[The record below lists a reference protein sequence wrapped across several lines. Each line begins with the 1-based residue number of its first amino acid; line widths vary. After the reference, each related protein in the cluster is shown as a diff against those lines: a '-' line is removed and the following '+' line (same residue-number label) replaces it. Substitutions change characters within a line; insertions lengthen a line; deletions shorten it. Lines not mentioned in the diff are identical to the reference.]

1 MSDRRKARRFAFET
15 PAKARLHV
23 LQDVV
28 IERSSQG
35 QLTVLA
41 TGSSSP
47 GEELAIRIR
56 ATDGRTVTLSVCTVT
71 SRPVMI
77 DGTGLRYRLDLR
89 VLRAEEPAAAAAAR
103 GVE

>member
-1 MSDRRKARRFAFET
+1 MSDRRKARRFVFET

-28 IERSSQG
+28 IERSNSR

-41 TGSSSP
+41 TASSSP
-47 GEELAIRIR
+47 GEELAMRIR
-56 ATDGRTVTLSVCTVT
+56 AGDGRTVTLTVCTVT

-89 VLRAEEPAAAAAAR
+89 VLGAEGPPASPA
-103 GVE
+103 GVD

>member
-1 MSDRRKARRFAFET
+1 MSDRRRASRFAFET

-28 IERSSQG
+28 IERSSPR

-47 GEELAIRIR
+47 GEELAMRIR
-56 ATDGRTVTLSVCTVT
+56 AADGRTVTLAVCTVT

-77 DGTGLRYRLDLR
+77 DGAGLRYRLDLR
-89 VLRAEEPAAAAAAR
+89 VLEADEPTAT